1 MDILDQSVAM
11 YNENNE
17 LVQCRSE
24 RDWRI
29 RLLASPEVW
38 YEQTRC
44 LRPEEASD
52 VRGGA
57 YWRATELLASEH
69 ERKMWLA
76 QIPQLCFVD
85 LKPKN

>member
-1 MDILDQSVAM
+1 M
-11 YNENNE
+11 YNGNNE
-17 LVQCRSE
+17 LVRCRSE

-44 LRPEEASD
+44 LINSISMRPEEASD

-57 YWRATELLASEH
+57 YWLATELLTSEH

-76 QIPQLCFVD
+76 HVTMIQAHNEP
-85 LKPKN
+85 